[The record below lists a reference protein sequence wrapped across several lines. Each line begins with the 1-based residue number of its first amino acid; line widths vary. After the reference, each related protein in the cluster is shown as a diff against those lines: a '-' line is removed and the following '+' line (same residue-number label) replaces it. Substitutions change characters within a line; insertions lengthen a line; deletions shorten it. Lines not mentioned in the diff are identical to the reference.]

1 MDIGKNIRLRRKQL
15 KMTQEQ
21 LALEAYYDA
30 GGVSRIENGKQNFPL
45 QKLNDFARALKCKP
59 ADLVAEEFLPNF
71 HQNFSFIPYLNDK
84 QLNEQKFNKDE
95 IKEWIAVDD
104 NLSVNAFAYRI
115 KDNRMLPDLKNGS
128 TVIINTAIKPTAGDI
143 VIAECNGVVTISKFR
158 SRNTGNG
165 EIKFE
170 LQPLNNDYE
179 TLYSWECSIRLL
191 GVVVEYREKKR

>member
-30 GGVSRIENGKQNFPL
+30 GNLSRIENGKQNFPL

-59 ADLVAEEFLPNF
+59 ADLVVEEFLPNL
-71 HQNFSFIPYLNDK
+71 HQNFNLIPCLNDE
-84 QLNEQKFNKDE
+84 QLNEQKFNNNE
-95 IKEWIAVDD
+95 IKEWVAVDND
-104 NLSVNAFAYRI
+104 LSNNAFAYRI

-128 TVIINTAIKPTAGDI
+128 IVIIDATIKPTAGDI
-143 VIAECNGVVTISKFR
+143 VIAECNGVITISKFR

-165 EIKFE
+165 EMKFE

-179 TLYSWECSIRLL
+179 TLYSWECKVKLL